1 MSVGEFGD
9 TADNPLYVIFF
20 FSLTTYLLDIVL
32 ILLGEILSKSPLGVK
47 RLTTNFKIYN
57 ALKVL
62 KIVLRKKKRKANT
75 SCFN

>member
-1 MSVGEFGD
+1 MIELII
-9 TADNPLYVIFF
+9 PLVMFF
-20 FSLTTYLLDIVL
+20 FSLITHLLDIVL

-62 KIVLRKKKRKANT
+62 KIVLKKEKKRGKQTHLN
-75 SCFN
+75 

>member
-1 MSVGEFGD
+1 MIELII
-9 TADNPLYVIFF
+9 PLVMFF
-20 FSLTTYLLDIVL
+20 FSLITHLLDIVL

-62 KIVLRKKKRKANT
+62 KIVLTKEKKRGKQTHLN
-75 SCFN
+75 

>member
-9 TADNPLYVIFF
+9 TADDSLSDVLL
-20 FSLTTYLLDIVL
+20 FSHNHLLDIVL
-32 ILLGEILSKSPLGVK
+32 ILLGEIPSKSPLGVK